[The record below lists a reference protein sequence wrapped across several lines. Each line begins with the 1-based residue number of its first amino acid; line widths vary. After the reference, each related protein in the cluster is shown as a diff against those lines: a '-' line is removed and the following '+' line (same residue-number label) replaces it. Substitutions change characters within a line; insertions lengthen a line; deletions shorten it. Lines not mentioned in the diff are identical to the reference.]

1 MTFHFRVSDLAERK
15 VLIKIKNKNI
25 VNPFHGGLRIRDA
38 HMTGQNPIEREFI
51 GNILKDMQGRR
62 SLSER
67 ERESMCTH
75 SFR

>member
-1 MTFHFRVSDLAERK
+1 MTFHFRVSNLAERK
-15 VLIKIKNKNI
+15 VLIKKKNI

-38 HMTGQNPIEREFI
+38 HMTGQNPVEREFI

-67 ERESMCTH
+67 KRACVHILS
-75 SFR
+75 R